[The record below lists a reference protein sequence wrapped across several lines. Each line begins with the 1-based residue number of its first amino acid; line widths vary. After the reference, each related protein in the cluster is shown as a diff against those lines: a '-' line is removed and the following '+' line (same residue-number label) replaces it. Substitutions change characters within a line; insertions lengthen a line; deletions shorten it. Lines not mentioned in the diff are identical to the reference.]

1 MRKKTLRD
9 HKGITLVEIIIV
21 IAILGILAST
31 VVGMLGH
38 LHYADTQK
46 VVKTLDTSLDALQ
59 VKTMSKTGQF
69 YMYVYKS
76 GGNYYVRTLQKDLDI
91 FDSSVLNTDGTRLCN
106 DTISI
111 WKVSWKVSAAGKKT
125 EEKTEVKDMTYIKI
139 AYTKSALF
147 DTTNTNTDKIYID
160 GVPDYTLTLVKDTG
174 KHFVSQ

>member
-1 MRKKTLRD
+1 MRKQTLRD

-111 WKVSWKVSAAGKKT
+111 WKVSAAGK
-125 EEKTEVKDMTYIKI
+125 KTEVKDMTYIKI

-147 DTTNTNTDKIYID
+147 DTTNTNTNTDKIYID

-174 KHFVSQ
+174 KHFVNQ

>member
-1 MRKKTLRD
+1 MRKQTLRD

-111 WKVSWKVSAAGKKT
+111 WKVSAAGK
-125 EEKTEVKDMTYIKI
+125 KTEVKDMTYIKI

-174 KHFVSQ
+174 KHFVNQ